1 MIIQQSANTQ
11 KLIIEVRLSN
21 MAEKYA
27 IEMLGITKKFGNILA
42 NDHIDIRLKKGHIL
56 ALCGENG
63 AGKSTIMSILF
74 GLYEPDEGII
84 KKDGKEVK
92 ITNPN
97 DATKLNIGM
106 VHQHFKLVDTFTV
119 LQNIILGEET
129 LKEYKENL
137 NVFKKS
143 FNFLNKHIFKLIDY
157 KKARKEVEEIINQYD
172 LQVDLDKKI
181 KDISVEMQQKVE
193 IIKMLYRH
201 NDILIFDEPTAVL
214 TEQEINDFLKILINL
229 KNEGKSII
237 FISHKLNEVFEVSDE
252 ITIIRKGQYIDT
264 LETKKTNK
272 EKVSALMVGRKI
284 NIYSEKPIKK
294 PLEEVIRVEHLV
306 MVDPLSKKK
315 IVNDVSFNVRKG
327 EIVTLAGIDGNG
339 QQEVIYGITGI
350 KKTQSGTITLNGK
363 DISTFSVRER
373 NKTGIS
379 HIPEDRH
386 KHGLVLDYSIYEN
399 AILDR
404 YYEKDFSKYFF
415 LNDKSIKKYGDE
427 LIEKYDIRSSGDGNT
442 ITRSMSGGN
451 QQKIIVGREIERR
464 QDLLIAVQ
472 PTRGLDV
479 GAIEGI
485 HNLLLEQREAN
496 KAILLVSL
504 ELDQVLSLSDRILV
518 MYEGEIVGE
527 FDPRKVNKET
537 LGLYM
542 SGAKKDKVNAIKEGG
557 HE

>member
-1 MIIQQSANTQ
+1 MKERLNNMEQS
-11 KLIIEVRLSN
+11 
-21 MAEKYA
+21 YA
-27 IEMLGITKKFGNILA
+27 IEMLGITKRFGNILA
-42 NDHIDIRLKKGHIL
+42 NDHIDIKLRKGHIL

-74 GLYEPDEGII
+74 GLYEPDEGVI
-84 KKDGKEVK
+84 KKDGVEVK
-92 ITNPN
+92 ISNPN
-97 DATKLNIGM
+97 DATKLHIGM

-119 LQNIILGEET
+119 LQNIILGDET
-129 LKEYKENL
+129 LKEYHDNL
-137 NVFKKS
+137 NIFKKC
-143 FNFLNKHIFKLIDY
+143 FNYLNKHLFKMIDY
-157 KKARKEVEEIINQYD
+157 KKAKQEINNIIETYD
-172 LQVDLDKKI
+172 LKVDLDKKV

-214 TEQEINDFLKILINL
+214 TEQEIQDFLKILKNL
-229 KNEGKSII
+229 KKEGKSII

-252 ITIIRKGQYIDT
+252 ITVIRKGKYIDT
-264 LETKKTNK
+264 LEAKNTSK
-272 EKVSALMVGRKI
+272 EEISALMVGRKVI
-284 NIYSEKPIKK
+284 SFTANKHTPAK
-294 PLEEVIRVEHLV
+294 EEVLRVDHLV
-306 MVDPLSKKK
+306 VIDPLSKKK
-315 IVNDVSFNVRKG
+315 VVNDVSFNVRKG
-327 EIVTLAGIDGNG
+327 EVVTLAGIDGNG

-350 KKTQSGTITLNGK
+350 IKSHGGAISLNNK
-363 DISTFSVRER
+363 DITNLSIRE
-373 NKTGIS
+373 KIKAGIS

-404 YYEKDFSKYFF
+404 YYEKEFSKFFF
-415 LNDKSIKKYGDE
+415 LNDKGIKKYGDE

-442 ITRSMSGGN
+442 IVRSMSGGN
-451 QQKIIVGREIERR
+451 QQKIIVGREIERD

-472 PTRGLDV
+472 PTRGLDI

-485 HNLLLEQREAN
+485 HNLLLKQKDSG

-504 ELDQVLSLSDRILV
+504 ELDQAFSLSDRILV

-527 FDPRKVNKET
+527 FKPDEVTRET

-542 SGAKKDKVNAIKEGG
+542 SGAKKDKVNAIKEGNN
-557 HE
+557 E

>member
-1 MIIQQSANTQ
+1 M
-11 KLIIEVRLSN
+11 K
-21 MAEKYA
+21 AEYV

-74 GLYEPDEGII
+74 GLYEPDEGVI
-84 KKDGKEVK
+84 KKDGEEVK

-119 LQNIILGEET
+119 LQNIILGDES
-129 LKEYKENL
+129 LKEYTENL
-137 NVFKKS
+137 NFFKKS
-143 FNFLNKHIFKLIDY
+143 FNYLNKHVFKIIDY
-157 KKARKEVEEIINQYD
+157 KKAREDVEKIINQYD

-193 IIKMLYRH
+193 IIKMLYRK

-214 TEQEINDFLKILINL
+214 TEQEIQDFLKVMNNL
-229 KNEGKSII
+229 KKEGKSII

-252 ITIIRKGQYIDT
+252 ITVIRKGHYIDT
-264 LETKKTNK
+264 LKTKETTK
-272 EKVSALMVGRKI
+272 EEISALMVGRKLKEFKGKSKI
-284 NIYSEKPIKK
+284 TPK
-294 PLEEVIRVEHLV
+294 EEVLRVEHLT
-306 MVDPLSKKK
+306 MIDPFSKKK
-315 IVNDVSFNVRKG
+315 VVNDVSFNVRKG

-350 KKTQSGTITLNGK
+350 KKAHEGTILLDKK
-363 DISTFSVRER
+363 DISSYSIRE
-373 NKTGIS
+373 KIKAGIS

-386 KHGLVLDYSIYEN
+386 KHGLILDYSIYEN
-399 AILDR
+399 TVLDR
-404 YYEKDFSKYFF
+404 YYEKEFSKCLF
-415 LNDKSIKKYGDE
+415 LNEKNIKKYADE
-427 LIEKYDIRSSGDGNT
+427 LIDKYDVRSSGDGNT
-442 ITRSMSGGN
+442 IVRSMSGGN
-451 QQKIIVGREIERR
+451 QQKIIVGREIERN

-472 PTRGLDV
+472 PTRGLDI

-485 HNLLLEQREAN
+485 HNLLLKQREED

-504 ELDQVLSLSDRILV
+504 ELDQVFALSDRILV

-527 FDPRKVNKET
+527 FTPDNVNKET

-542 SGAKKDKVNAIKEGG
+542 SGAKKDEVNAIKEGIN
-557 HE
+557 E

>member
-1 MIIQQSANTQ
+1 MVQSN
-11 KLIIEVRLSN
+11 N
-21 MAEKYA
+21 MKENYA

-84 KKDGKEVK
+84 KKDGEVVK

-106 VHQHFKLVDTFTV
+106 VHQHFKLVETFTV
-119 LQNIILGEET
+119 LQNIILGDET
-129 LKEYKENL
+129 IKEYKDNL
-137 NVFKKS
+137 NIFKKS
-143 FNFLNKHIFKLIDY
+143 FNYLNKHIFKIIDY
-157 KKARKEVEEIINQYD
+157 KKAREEVNKIIEQYD

-193 IIKMLYRH
+193 IIKMLYRK

-214 TEQEINDFLKILINL
+214 TEQEIHDFLKTLLNL
-229 KNEGKSII
+229 KKEGKSII
-237 FISHKLNEVFEVSDE
+237 FISHKLNEVFEASDE
-252 ITIIRKGQYIDT
+252 ITVIRKGKYIDT
-264 LETKKTNK
+264 LETKKTTK
-272 EKVSALMVGRKI
+272 EEVSALMVGRKVELFK
-284 NIYSEKPIKK
+284 EKAANK
-294 PLEEVIRVEHLV
+294 PQEEVLRVEHLT
-306 MVDPLSKKK
+306 MLDPISKKK

-350 KKTQSGTITLNGK
+350 KKAQSGMITLEGK
-363 DISTFSVRER
+363 DISNNSIRER
-373 NKTGIS
+373 IKAGIS

-386 KHGLVLDYSIYEN
+386 KHGLVLDFSIYEN
-399 AILDR
+399 SILNR
-404 YYEKDFSKYFF
+404 YYEKEFSRCLF
-415 LNDKSIKKYGDE
+415 LNEKAIKKYADD
-427 LIEKYDIRSSGDGNT
+427 LIEKYDVRSSGDGNAS
-442 ITRSMSGGN
+442 TRSMSGGN
-451 QQKIIVGREIERR
+451 QQKIIVGREIERN

-472 PTRGLDV
+472 PTRGLDI
-479 GAIEGI
+479 GAIEVI
-485 HNLLLEQREAN
+485 HSLLLKQREDN

-504 ELDQVLSLSDRILV
+504 ELDQVMTLSDRILV

-527 FDPRKVNKET
+527 FNPKEVNRET

-542 SGAKKDKVNAIKEGG
+542 SGAKKDQVNAIKGKE

>member
-1 MIIQQSANTQ
+1 MENT
-11 KLIIEVRLSN
+11 
-21 MAEKYA
+21 YA
-27 IEMLGITKKFGNILA
+27 IEMLNITKRFGNILA

-97 DATKLNIGM
+97 DATKLSIGM

-119 LQNIILGEET
+119 LENIILGDET
-129 LKEYKENL
+129 LKEYKTNL
-137 NVFKKS
+137 NIFKKA
-143 FNFLNKHIFKLIDY
+143 FNYLNKHIFKIIDY
-157 KKARKEVEEIINQYD
+157 KNARKDVLKIIEQYD
-172 LQVDLDKKI
+172 LHVDLDKKI

-193 IIKMLYRH
+193 IIKMLYRK
-201 NDILIFDEPTAVL
+201 NEILIFDEPTAVL
-214 TEQEINDFLKILINL
+214 TEQEIQDFLKILLNL
-229 KNEGKSII
+229 KKEGKSII
-237 FISHKLNEVFEVSDE
+237 FISHKLNEVFEVCDE
-252 ITIIRKGQYIDT
+252 ITVIRKGQYIDT
-264 LETKKTNK
+264 LETKKTTK
-272 EKVSALMVGRKI
+272 EDVSALMVGRKV
-284 NIYSEKPIKK
+284 NLLDEKSKKK
-294 PLEEVIRVEHLV
+294 PLDEVLRVEHLT
-306 MVDPLSKKK
+306 MIDPFTKKK
-315 IVNDVSFNVRKG
+315 IVKDVSFNVRKG

-350 KKTQSGTITLNGK
+350 KKAHEGKIFLGGK
-363 DISTFSVRER
+363 DISSFSIRE
-373 NKTGIS
+373 KIKAGIS

-386 KHGLVLDYSIYEN
+386 KYGLVLDYSIYEN
-399 AILDR
+399 SVLDR
-404 YYEKDFSKYFF
+404 YYEKEFSKCLF
-415 LNDKSIKKYGDE
+415 LNDKSIKKYADD

-442 ITRSMSGGN
+442 IVRSMSGGN
-451 QQKIIVGREIERR
+451 QQKIIVGREIERN

-472 PTRGLDV
+472 PTRGLDI

-485 HNLLLEQREAN
+485 HNLLLKQREEN

-527 FDPRKVNKET
+527 FKPSEVTKEK

-542 SGAKKDKVNAIKEGG
+542 SGAKKDKVNAIKEGKN
-557 HE
+557 E

>member
-1 MIIQQSANTQ
+1 MKENY
-11 KLIIEVRLSN
+11 V
-21 MAEKYA
+21 
-27 IEMLGITKKFGNILA
+27 IEMLDITKRFGNILA
-42 NDHIDIRLKKGHIL
+42 NDHINIRLQKGHIL

-74 GLYEPDEGII
+74 GLYEPDEGVI
-84 KKDGKEVK
+84 KKDGEIVK
-92 ITNPN
+92 ISNPN
-97 DATKLNIGM
+97 DATRLNIGM

-129 LKEYKENL
+129 LKEYKGNL
-137 NVFKKS
+137 NIFKKA
-143 FNFLNKHIFKLIDY
+143 FNFLNKRIFKLIDY
-157 KKARKEVEEIINQYD
+157 KTAREEVEKIINQYD
-172 LQVDLDKKI
+172 LNVDLDKKI

-214 TEQEINDFLKILINL
+214 TEQEIHDFLNILRNL
-229 KNEGKSII
+229 KKEGKSII

-252 ITIIRKGQYIDT
+252 ITVIRKGKYIDT
-264 LETKKTNK
+264 LSAKDTSK
-272 EKVSALMVGRKI
+272 EEISALMVGR
-284 NIYSEKPIKK
+284 EVDVFKK
-294 PLEEVIRVEHLV
+294 KTKKVPLGEVLRVEHLIV
-306 MVDPLSKKK
+306 VDPNSKKK

-339 QQEVIYGITGI
+339 QQEVVYGITGM
-350 KKTQSGTITLNGK
+350 KKVHNGAITLNNK
-363 DISTFSVRER
+363 DISNFSIRER
-373 NKTGIS
+373 IKAGIS

-399 AILDR
+399 SVLDR
-404 YYEKDFSKYFF
+404 YYERQFSKHLF
-415 LNDKSIKKYGDE
+415 LKDKAIKEYGDN
-427 LIEKYDIRSSGDGNT
+427 LINKYDIRSSGDGNT
-442 ITRSMSGGN
+442 IVRSMSGGN
-451 QQKIIVGREIERR
+451 QQKIIVGREIERN

-472 PTRGLDV
+472 PTRGLDI
-479 GAIEGI
+479 GAIEVI
-485 HNLLLEQREAN
+485 HELLLKQREEN

-527 FDPRKVNKET
+527 FDPNKVNKET

-542 SGAKKDKVNAIKEGG
+542 SGAKKDQVNAIKENE